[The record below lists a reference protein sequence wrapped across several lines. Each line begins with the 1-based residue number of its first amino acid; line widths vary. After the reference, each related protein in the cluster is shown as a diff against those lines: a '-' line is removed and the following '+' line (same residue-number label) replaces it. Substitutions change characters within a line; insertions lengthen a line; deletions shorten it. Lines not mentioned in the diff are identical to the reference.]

1 MCRSDVWRRGVH
13 RTLVA
18 TVLSATALAS
28 DAAAQRGLPRSP
40 TLEAGI
46 GAGVIVDYPR
56 QFSEDL
62 CRPSALSFGAG
73 AIYRPVPYLGIEGS
87 LVLSD
92 ATGQASCVV
101 AEASFA
107 PTPIG
112 VPVRRTRY
120 PSSVRGGTSI
130 ATNLAMVVE
139 PFSSAPLG
147 PRGRIGVARL
157 WNKDLGAW
165 FAGGG
170 LRYRFGRHS
179 LIMDVE
185 RWTIHIG
192 AFDEVVVHEQSGGVT
207 IVSSDRVTVSERSY
221 LVRVGW
227 EVVIR

>member
-1 MCRSDVWRRGVH
+1 MRRSDVWTKRTQL
-13 RTLVA
+13 TLVA
-18 TVLSATALAS
+18 AVVWTAGVAS
-28 DAAAQRGLPRSP
+28 DVAGQRGLPRSP
-40 TLEAGI
+40 RLEAGV
-46 GAGVIVDYPR
+46 GAGVIVDYPT
-56 QFSEDL
+56 QFSEDA
-62 CRPSALSFGAG
+62 CGPSAVSLGVD
-73 AIYRPVPYLGIEGS
+73 AIYRPVPFLGIEGS
-87 LVLSD
+87 LVVSD
-92 ATGQASCVV
+92 ASGGASCVAV
-101 AEASFA
+101 EASFA

-147 PRGRIGVARL
+147 PRGRLGVARL

-185 RWTIHIG
+185 RWMIHID
-192 AFDEVVVHEQSGGVT
+192 AFDEVVVYQQSGDVT
-207 IVSSDRVTVSERSY
+207 VLSRDRATVSERSY

-227 EVVIR
+227 EVVVR